1 MYSGSV
7 ITVSYCNTVSQS
19 LGTAELNCMQSSS
32 AATVHAVSQALHA
45 RVLQGS

>member
-1 MYSGSV
+1 
-7 ITVSYCNTVSQS
+7 
-19 LGTAELNCMQSSS
+19 MQSSS